1 TGRVLL
7 VCALCVLW
15 CDAAGVGADAGD
27 DDVSGGHGTLGGSGV
42 GADGSSSVPVG
53 SHVSTEGR
61 NGECSQGSRGDPPVS
76 ASPAC
81 KSLLSDSE
89 KSEGEALN
97 GSKKVLSRV
106 EDHSHVAQ
114 DALQPGSHVVATA
127 EVIAPGQP
135 NSEAQEQLSG
145 KIRADER
152 RKDGK
157 GDATVREKVTGV
169 EGRETADLSP
179 NDSRPPQ
186 AARAVTGEPKST
198 EKQAASKASSTPAE
212 ERGISA
218 ATDQNVDLPK
228 EEATS

>member
-1 TGRVLL
+1 
-7 VCALCVLW
+7 
-15 CDAAGVGADAGD
+15 
-27 DDVSGGHGTLGGSGV
+27 
-42 GADGSSSVPVG
+42 
-53 SHVSTEGR
+53 
-61 NGECSQGSRGDPPVS
+61 
-76 ASPAC
+76 
-81 KSLLSDSE
+81 
-89 KSEGEALN
+89 
-97 GSKKVLSRV
+97 
-106 EDHSHVAQ
+106 

-145 KIRADER
+145 KIRTDER

-169 EGRETADLSP
+169 ESRETADLSP

-186 AARAVTGEPKST
+186 AARAVTGEQKST

-228 EEATS
+228 EEATSSAAATENRSPVDQQQTESSSPSTSGSTSTLTPEEENAEELHSNNNQPSGDAVPTEVTQHETLSGGETQTASATTNNKSIGTAPTGDS